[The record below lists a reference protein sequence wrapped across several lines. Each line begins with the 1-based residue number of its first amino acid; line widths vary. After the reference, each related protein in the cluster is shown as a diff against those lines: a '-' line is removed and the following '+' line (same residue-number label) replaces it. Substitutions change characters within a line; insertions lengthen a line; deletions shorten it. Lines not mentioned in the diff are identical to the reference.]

1 MTVEIYVLLVGSV
14 VIGVMLWKFLANTES
29 PLDSANATN
38 VDSKSAKAVSF
49 LDPTKRHKR

>member
-1 MTVEIYVLLVGSV
+1 MTVEIYILLVGSV

-29 PLDSANATN
+29 PIDSANATN
-38 VDSKSAKAVSF
+38 VGSKSAKAVSF